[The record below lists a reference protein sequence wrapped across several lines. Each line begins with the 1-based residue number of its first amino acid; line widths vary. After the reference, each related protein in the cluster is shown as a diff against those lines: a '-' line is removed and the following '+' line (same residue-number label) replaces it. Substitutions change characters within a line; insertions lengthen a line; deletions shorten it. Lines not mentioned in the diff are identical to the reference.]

1 WLMMSLWDALRMNMM
16 ISYQELVRTFLS
28 SFNVNVANMRN
39 FFAPMFTF
47 GKYYNQDEKVL
58 LPFAV
63 QVHHSVC
70 DGFHVARMINE
81 LQELCDN
88 LPHHS
93 EAPNV

>member
-1 WLMMSLWDALRMNMM
+1 
-16 ISYQELVRTFLS
+16 
-28 SFNVNVANMRN
+28 
-39 FFAPMFTF
+39 MFTF
-47 GKYYNQDEKVL
+47 GKYYNRDGKVL

-70 DGFHVARMINE
+70 DGFHVAVLINE

-93 EAPNV
+93 EALNV

>member
-1 WLMMSLWDALRMNMM
+1 MMSLWDALRMNMM

-47 GKYYNQDEKVL
+47 GKYYDQDGKVL